1 MTPRIA
7 GVRAAPSSPHWDGG
21 RLRHVDAGSLR
32 LVPGDWV
39 LVAPDGADSPVGG
52 AWIGEV
58 VVAPE
63 QVVEAATAGPLPRVE
78 RLATSRERPPARTE
92 GAGLRLLRSL
102 GLPAWA
108 TASPSAA
115 SAEDDRAG
123 EEEAREQ
130 PGPDPAPP
138 QR

>member
-1 MTPRIA
+1 MA
-7 GVRAAPSSPHWDGG
+7 GIRAAPWSPHWDGG
-21 RLRHVDAGSLR
+21 RLRHVDAGSLP

-39 LVAPDGADSPVGG
+39 VVAPDGADSPAGR

-63 QVVEAATAGPLPRVE
+63 QVIEAATVGPLPRVE
-78 RLATSRERPPARTE
+78 RLATSRERPAARTE
-92 GAGLRLLRSL
+92 GAGLRLLQSL
-102 GLPAWA
+102 GVPAWA

-115 SAEDDRAG
+115 APEDDRPQQQEG
-123 EEEAREQ
+123 REQ
-130 PGPDPAPP
+130 AGADPAPP